1 MNKVKTMNIALIGY
15 GFVGKTF
22 HAPLIQSVEGLKLA
36 VVSSRDEEKVKRD
49 LPDVLVVATPEEA
62 IQHPDIDL
70 VVIASPNATHAP
82 LATLALNA
90 GKHVVVDKPFTL
102 DMQEARDLI
111 ALAQEKQR
119 LLSVFHNRRWDS
131 DFLGIKQ
138 VIEQGSIGKV
148 KHFESHIDRF
158 RPEVRVRWR
167 EQNVPGS
174 GLWFDLG
181 PHMIDQTLQLF
192 GLPQSVQGN
201 IATLRD
207 GAEINDWAHVV
218 LNYPEHKVVLHCS
231 MLVAGGVARF
241 TVHGDKAS
249 VVKAHIDQQEAQLL
263 AGVVPGSESWGEDSD
278 AMVLFNAQGEAS
290 AIPAP
295 KGDQRQYYINVRDAL
310 NCNKPQKNALR
321 VSRALSVTDAFSA
334 SCAAACCPSR
344 SSDASVR
351 QRRANQSRST
361 PDSPALRATPLAY
374 PPGQNSPPPHAA
386 SSGQTQTSHF
396 PGYTS
401 SPCRSAA
408 AQ

>member
-1 MNKVKTMNIALIGY
+1 MNKAKTINIALIGY

-22 HAPLIQSVEGLKLA
+22 HAPLIQSIEGLTLA

-49 LPDVLVVATPEEA
+49 LPNVLVVATPEEA
-62 IQHPDIDL
+62 IQHPDVDL

-82 LATLALNA
+82 LAALALNA

-102 DMQEARDLI
+102 DMQEARELI
-111 ALAQEKQR
+111 ALADEKQR

-138 VIEQGSIGKV
+138 VIEEGRVGKV
-148 KHFESHIDRF
+148 KLFESHIDRF

-181 PHMIDQTLQLF
+181 PHLIDQTLQLF

-218 LNYPEHKVVLHCS
+218 LNYPEHKVILHAS
-231 MLVAGGVARF
+231 MLVAGGTSRF

-249 VVKAHIDQQEAQLL
+249 VVKARIDQQEAQLL
-263 AGVVPGSESWGEDSD
+263 AGVIPGSESWGEDSD
-278 AMVLFNAQGEAS
+278 DMVLFDAAGDETRLKT
-290 AIPAP
+290 P

-310 NCNKPQKNALR
+310 RGKITNPVHPVEALA
-321 VSRALSVTDAFSA
+321 VMAVLE
-334 SCAAACCPSR
+334 AAVW
-344 SSDASVR
+344 SSETGS
-351 QRRANQSRST
+351 
-361 PDSPALRATPLAY
+361 
-374 PPGQNSPPPHAA
+374 
-386 SSGQTQTSHF
+386 TQTLEL
-396 PGYTS
+396 TAEE
-401 SPCRSAA
+401 RSLLR
-408 AQ
+408 

>member
-1 MNKVKTMNIALIGY
+1 MNKAKTINIALIGY

-22 HAPLIQSVEGLKLA
+22 HAPLIQSIEGLTLA

-49 LPDVLVVATPEEA
+49 LPNVLVVATPEEA
-62 IQHPDIDL
+62 IQHPDVDL

-82 LATLALNA
+82 LAALALNA

-111 ALAQEKQR
+111 ALADEKQR

-138 VIEQGSIGKV
+138 VIEEDRLGKV
-148 KHFESHIDRF
+148 KLFESHIDRF

-181 PHMIDQTLQLF
+181 PHLIDQTLQLF

-218 LNYPEHKVVLHCS
+218 LNYPEHKVILHAS
-231 MLVAGGVARF
+231 MLVAGGTSRF

-249 VVKAHIDQQEAQLL
+249 VVKARIDQQEAQLL
-263 AGVVPGSESWGEDSD
+263 AGVIPGSESWGEDGD
-278 AMVLFNAQGEAS
+278 DMVLFDAAGDATRLKT
-290 AIPAP
+290 P

-310 NCNKPQKNALR
+310 TGTIGNPVHPVEALA
-321 VSRALSVTDAFSA
+321 VMAVLE
-334 SCAAACCPSR
+334 AAVR
-344 SSDASVR
+344 SSETGS
-351 QRRANQSRST
+351 
-361 PDSPALRATPLAY
+361 
-374 PPGQNSPPPHAA
+374 
-386 SSGQTQTSHF
+386 TQTLEL
-396 PGYTS
+396 TAEE
-401 SPCRSAA
+401 RSLLR
-408 AQ
+408 

>member
-1 MNKVKTMNIALIGY
+1 MNKAKTINIALIGY

-22 HAPLIQSVEGLKLA
+22 HAPLIQSIEGLTLA

-49 LPDVLVVATPEEA
+49 LPDVQVVATPEEA
-62 IQHPDIDL
+62 IQHPDVDL

-82 LATLALNA
+82 LAALALNA

-102 DMQEARDLI
+102 DMQEARELI
-111 ALAQEKQR
+111 ALADEKQR

-138 VIEQGSIGKV
+138 VIEEGRLGKV
-148 KHFESHIDRF
+148 KLFESHIDRF

-181 PHMIDQTLQLF
+181 PHLIDQTLQLF

-201 IATLRD
+201 IAPLRD

-218 LNYPEHKVVLHCS
+218 LNYPEHKVILHAS
-231 MLVAGGVARF
+231 MLVAGGTSRF

-249 VVKAHIDQQEAQLL
+249 VVKARIDQQEAQLL
-263 AGVVPGSESWGEDSD
+263 EGVIPGSESWGEDSD
-278 AMVLFNAQGEAS
+278 DMVLFDAAGDATRLKT
-290 AIPAP
+290 P

-310 NCNKPQKNALR
+310 TGTIGNPVHPVEALAVMAVLEAAVR
-321 VSRALSVTDAFSA
+321 SSETGTTQMLELTAEERAL
-334 SCAAACCPSR
+334 
-344 SSDASVR
+344 
-351 QRRANQSRST
+351 
-361 PDSPALRATPLAY
+361 LR
-374 PPGQNSPPPHAA
+374 
-386 SSGQTQTSHF
+386 
-396 PGYTS
+396 
-401 SPCRSAA
+401 
-408 AQ
+408 

>member
-1 MNKVKTMNIALIGY
+1 MNKAKTINIALIGY

-22 HAPLIQSVEGLKLA
+22 HAPLLQSVDGLKLA

-49 LPDVLVVATPEEA
+49 LPDVQVVATPEEA
-62 IQHPDIDL
+62 IQHPDVDL

-82 LATLALNA
+82 LAALALNA

-111 ALAQEKQR
+111 ALADEKQR

-138 VIEQGSIGKV
+138 VIEEDRLGKV
-148 KHFESHIDRF
+148 KLFESHIDRF

-181 PHMIDQTLQLF
+181 PHLIDQTLQLF

-218 LNYPEHKVVLHCS
+218 LNYPEHKMILHAS
-231 MLVAGGVARF
+231 MLVAGGTSRF

-249 VVKAHIDQQEAQLL
+249 VVKARIDQQEAQLL
-263 AGVVPGSESWGEDSD
+263 AGVIPGSESWGEDSD
-278 AMVLFNAQGEAS
+278 DMVLFDAAGDATRLKT
-290 AIPAP
+290 P

-310 NCNKPQKNALR
+310 TGKIENPVHPVEALA
-321 VSRALSVTDAFSA
+321 VMAVLE
-334 SCAAACCPSR
+334 AAVR
-344 SSDASVR
+344 SSETGS
-351 QRRANQSRST
+351 
-361 PDSPALRATPLAY
+361 
-374 PPGQNSPPPHAA
+374 
-386 SSGQTQTSHF
+386 TQTLEL
-396 PGYTS
+396 TAEE
-401 SPCRSAA
+401 RSLLR
-408 AQ
+408 

>member
-1 MNKVKTMNIALIGY
+1 MNKVIKDGKSISVALIGY

-22 HAPLIQSVEGLKLA
+22 HAPLIQSVPGLNLTL
-36 VVSSRDEEKVKRD
+36 VSSRDAEKVKRD
-49 LPDVLVVATPEEA
+49 LPDVTVVATPEEA
-62 IQHPDIDL
+62 IHHPDIDL

-111 ALAQEKQR
+111 ALAQEKQT

-131 DFLGIKQ
+131 DYLGIKE
-138 VIEQGSIGKV
+138 VIEQGLIGNV

-181 PHMIDQTLQLF
+181 PHIIDQALQLF

-201 IATLRD
+201 IATLRE

-218 LNYPEHKVVLHCS
+218 LNYPEHKVILHCS
-231 MLVAGGVARF
+231 MLAAGGVQRF

-249 VVKAHIDQQEAQLL
+249 VVKATIDQQESQLL
-263 AGVVPGSESWGEDSD
+263 AGVIPGSEHWGEDSD
-278 AMVLFNAQGEAS
+278 DLVVFDANAQPKPHS
-290 AIPAP
+290 TP
-295 KGDQRQYYINVRDAL
+295 KGDQRQYYIQLRDAL
-310 NCNKPQKNALR
+310 SGKRSNPVHPVEALA
-321 VSRALSVTDAFSA
+321 VMAVLE
-334 SCAAACCPSR
+334 AAVK
-344 SSDASVR
+344 SSD
-351 QRRANQSRST
+351 T
-361 PDSPALRATPLAY
+361 GT
-374 PPGQNSPPPHAA
+374 
-386 SSGQTQTSHF
+386 TQTLSL
-396 PGYTS
+396 TDS
-401 SPCRSAA
+401 ERAKL
-408 AQ
+408 Q

>member
-1 MNKVKTMNIALIGY
+1 MNKAKTINIALIGY

-22 HAPLIQSVEGLKLA
+22 HAPLIQSIEGLTLA

-49 LPDVLVVATPEEA
+49 LPNVLVVATPEEA
-62 IQHPDIDL
+62 IQHPDVDL

-82 LATLALNA
+82 LAALALNA

-102 DMQEARDLI
+102 DMQEARELI
-111 ALAQEKQR
+111 ALADKKQR

-131 DFLGIKQ
+131 DFIGIKQ
-138 VIEQGSIGKV
+138 VIEEGRLGKV
-148 KHFESHIDRF
+148 KLFESHIDRF

-181 PHMIDQTLQLF
+181 PHLIDQTLQLF

-218 LNYPEHKVVLHCS
+218 LNYPEHKVILHAS
-231 MLVAGGVARF
+231 MLVAGGTSRF

-249 VVKAHIDQQEAQLL
+249 VVKARIDQQEAQLL
-263 AGVVPGSESWGEDSD
+263 AGVIPGSESWGEDSD
-278 AMVLFNAQGEAS
+278 DMVLFDAAGDATRLKT
-290 AIPAP
+290 P

-310 NCNKPQKNALR
+310 TGKIENPVHPVEALA
-321 VSRALSVTDAFSA
+321 VMAVLE
-334 SCAAACCPSR
+334 AAVR
-344 SSDASVR
+344 SSETGS
-351 QRRANQSRST
+351 
-361 PDSPALRATPLAY
+361 
-374 PPGQNSPPPHAA
+374 
-386 SSGQTQTSHF
+386 TQTLEL
-396 PGYTS
+396 TAEE
-401 SPCRSAA
+401 RS
-408 AQ
+408 QLR

>member
-1 MNKVKTMNIALIGY
+1 MNKVIKDGKSINVALIGY

-22 HAPLIQSVEGLKLA
+22 HAPLIQSVPGLNLTL
-36 VVSSRDEEKVKRD
+36 VSSRDAEKVKRD
-49 LPDVLVVATPEEA
+49 LPDVTVVATPEEA
-62 IQHPDIDL
+62 IHHPDIDL

-111 ALAQEKQR
+111 ALAQEKQT

-131 DFLGIKQ
+131 DYLGIKE
-138 VIEQGSIGKV
+138 VIEQGLIGNV

-181 PHMIDQTLQLF
+181 PHIIDQALQLF

-201 IATLRD
+201 IATLRE

-218 LNYPEHKVVLHCS
+218 LNYPEHKVILHCS
-231 MLVAGGVARF
+231 MLAAGGVQRF

-249 VVKAHIDQQEAQLL
+249 VVKATIDQQESQLL
-263 AGVVPGSESWGEDSD
+263 AGVIPGSEHWGEDSD
-278 AMVLFNAQGEAS
+278 DLVVFDANAQPKPHS
-290 AIPAP
+290 TP
-295 KGDQRQYYINVRDAL
+295 KGDQRQYYIQIRDAL
-310 NCNKPQKNALR
+310 SGKRSNPVHPVEALA
-321 VSRALSVTDAFSA
+321 VMAVLE
-334 SCAAACCPSR
+334 AAVK
-344 SSDASVR
+344 SSDTG
-351 QRRANQSRST
+351 N
-361 PDSPALRATPLAY
+361 
-374 PPGQNSPPPHAA
+374 
-386 SSGQTQTSHF
+386 TQTLSL
-396 PGYTS
+396 TDS
-401 SPCRSAA
+401 ERAKL
-408 AQ
+408 Q